1 MDMSLNTATS
11 GMQAAMIRQDVNANN
26 IANAVTPGYEQM
38 NARQTEM
45 APAGT
50 RISAITRTPNPNPG
64 MSGTDLARQMVEM
77 KLNKNDLT
85 ANTKVFK
92 VQDKMIGEVIDL
104 IA

>member
-1 MDMSLNTATS
+1 
-11 GMQAAMIRQDVNANN
+11 
-26 IANAVTPGYEQM
+26 
-38 NARQTEM
+38 
-45 APAGT
+45 
-50 RISAITRTPNPNPG
+50 
-64 MSGTDLARQMVEM
+64 MVEM